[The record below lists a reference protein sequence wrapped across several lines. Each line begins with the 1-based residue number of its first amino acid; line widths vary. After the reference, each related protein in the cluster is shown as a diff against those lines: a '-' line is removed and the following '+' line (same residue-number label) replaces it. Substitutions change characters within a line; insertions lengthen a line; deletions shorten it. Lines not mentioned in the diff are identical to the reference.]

1 MRYHLIL
8 LEWLSS
14 KNKDLLYGT
23 LLSVNVAAWVGGEF
37 EGEWIHVYVWLGSFA
52 VCLKLHNIVNR
63 L

>member
-8 LEWLSS
+8 LEWLLS

-37 EGEWIHVYVWLGSFA
+37 EGEWIHVYIWLNPF
-52 VCLKLHNIVNR
+52 VVHLKLSQHC
-63 L
+63 